1 MNVTNEWGANYYV
14 LTGTKELNSINAF
27 TTAPYSNGG
36 NIVFWIALNSQK
48 QWGILTISS
57 KTVTLPI
64 AYQTAYS
71 VVACLFNCSYGN
83 TRLDIR
89 NKTLTSF
96 QGLCVNEGGSTHTPS
111 GSFTWLSAG
120 K

>member
-1 MNVTNEWGANYYV
+1 MQRQ
-14 LTGTKELNSINAF
+14 LTL
-27 TTAPYSNGG
+27 
-36 NIVFWIALNSQK
+36 VFFGSLLDERK